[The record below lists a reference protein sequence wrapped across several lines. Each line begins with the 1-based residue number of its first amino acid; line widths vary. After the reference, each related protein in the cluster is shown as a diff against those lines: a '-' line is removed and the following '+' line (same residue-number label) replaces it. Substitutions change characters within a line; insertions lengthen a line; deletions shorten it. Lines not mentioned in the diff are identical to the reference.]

1 MMFLHRKMG
10 LLLMVR
16 SIRNGNNVKSS
27 QAQCDSLSVAR
38 FHRKSGCRGFTLIE
52 LMIVVSIIG
61 ILAAIAVPNYQW
73 SVIKAREAVLRETL
87 YNFRTTLDQ
96 YYADQGKY
104 PDSLEDL
111 KAKQYMRDIPKD
123 PFTGSN
129 TTWETVSPPA
139 DIQSSS
145 GSQSSSSFSD
155 MSNFR
160 LGQTQSTGPGNVYDV
175 HSGSDKIS
183 PTTNTPYKEW

>member
-1 MMFLHRKMG
+1 M
-10 LLLMVR
+10 
-16 SIRNGNNVKSS
+16 NGNHVNNYTEQSTTLPPVISS
-27 QAQCDSLSVAR
+27 R
-38 FHRKSGCRGFTLIE
+38 RSGCRGFTLVE

-87 YNFRTTLDQ
+87 YNFRNTLDQ
-96 YYADQGKY
+96 FYADQGKY

-111 KAKQYMRDIPKD
+111 KTKQYMRDIPKD

-129 TTWETVSPPA
+129 STWETVTPPA
-139 DIQSSS
+139 EVSASGSGGSSSS
-145 GSQSSSSFSD
+145 GETD
-155 MSNFR
+155 
-160 LGQTQSTGPGNVYDV
+160 PGKVYDV
-175 HSGSDKIS
+175 KSGSDKIS

>member
-1 MMFLHRKMG
+1 MTYSPEQQR
-10 LLLMVR
+10 R
-16 SIRNGNNVKSS
+16 I
-27 QAQCDSLSVAR
+27 SLTADR
-38 FHRKSGCRGFTLIE
+38 RTLGRGGFTLIE

-73 SVIKAREAVLRETL
+73 SVIKAKEAVLRETL

-96 YYADQGKY
+96 FYADQGKY
-104 PDSLEDL
+104 PDSLDDL

-129 TTWETVSPPA
+129 STWEIVDPPP
-139 DIQSSS
+139 QSTSS
-145 GSQSSSSFSD
+145 GSSAGGTD
-155 MSNFR
+155 A
-160 LGQTQSTGPGNVYDV
+160 GKVYDV
-175 HSGSDKIS
+175 KSGSDKIS